1 MKLPAAP
8 DTDRKMDTVFRCREQ
23 AVILRV
29 DIQEKNRAQRLDR
42 RGLKLLCLR
51 SDPPEETSRDR

>member
-8 DTDRKMDTVFRCREQ
+8 DTERKMDTVFRCSDTKGRHTG
-23 AVILRV
+23 
-29 DIQEKNRAQRLDR
+29 KNRAQGLDR